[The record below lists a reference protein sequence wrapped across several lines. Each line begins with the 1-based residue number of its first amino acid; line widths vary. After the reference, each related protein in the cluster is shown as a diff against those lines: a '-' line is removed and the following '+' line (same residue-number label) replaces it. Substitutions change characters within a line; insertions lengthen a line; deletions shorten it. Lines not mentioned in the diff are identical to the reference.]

1 MEEIGATGAAHLAAA
16 GLKGQY
22 DLAQESMKQRVA
34 FQKSVGDNA
43 QQLFRDYGGTLPA
56 QSAQD
61 MSISL
66 MTGKEPAKGT
76 VEAFTNAM
84 SPEQRE
90 LQKSILPILKEAF
103 PNLADSP
110 GHMSLLA
117 GMAAQGKEIPVEM
130 LPGKEVTFTDENGKT
145 VTRHLPLNYLAST
158 AALNLEFKKV
168 NTQYANLQRGQLQQ
182 LLSTPSQVKVPD
194 NKGNMVSLPMALAR
208 DAQMIEESMERIR
221 SSKMDVKNV
230 DAMVTLMKSTQL
242 SVQDRGII
250 LQTLAQQLGFKSRE
264 DPGFINWLKD
274 YNQWR
279 VLPPAPGEPVGA
291 PPAGVPPAGLPR
303 QR

>member
-1 MEEIGATGAAHLAAA
+1 
-16 GLKGQY
+16 
-22 DLAQESMKQRVA
+22 V
-34 FQKSVGDNA
+34 
-43 QQLFRDYGGTLPA
+43 
-56 QSAQD
+56 
-61 MSISL
+61 
-66 MTGKEPAKGT
+66 
-76 VEAFTNAM
+76 
-84 SPEQRE
+84 
-90 LQKSILPILKEAF
+90 
-103 PNLADSP
+103 
-110 GHMSLLA
+110 
-117 GMAAQGKEIPVEM
+117 
-130 LPGKEVTFTDENGKT
+130 
-145 VTRHLPLNYLAST
+145 
-158 AALNLEFKKV
+158 NLEFKKI
-168 NTQYANLQRGQLQQ
+168 NAQYANLQRGQLQQ

-242 SVQDRGII
+242 SVQDRGVI

-279 VLPPAPGEPVGA
+279 VLPPAPGEPVGV